1 MLLKRVGQV
10 AVFEQSPALAI
21 VKPSNG
27 ITMVQLCRSH
37 SRYLCY
43 FYYSFPSVT
52 RLSLVVV
59 DQSHGFL
66 LLIQLSYN
74 DVAKVAKSA
83 SQLLTSEQCVLVIT
97 LANQFSVLFE
107 LY

>member
-52 RLSLVVV
+52 RLSL
-59 DQSHGFL
+59 
-66 LLIQLSYN
+66 IQLSYN